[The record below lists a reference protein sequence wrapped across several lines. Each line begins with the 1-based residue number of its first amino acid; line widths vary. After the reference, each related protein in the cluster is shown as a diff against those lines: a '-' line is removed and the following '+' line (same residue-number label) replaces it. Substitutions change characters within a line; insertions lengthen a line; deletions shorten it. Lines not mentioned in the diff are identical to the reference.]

1 MKMTKRLQKA
11 RQTKK
16 SRPDGWAIFGRL
28 LLLAGLT
35 MAGSACQ
42 QMRSVERITVR
53 GSDTEV
59 NLVFRLAEA
68 YMAED
73 SAVSISI
80 AGGGSGVGI
89 AALLNGKT
97 DVANSSRA
105 LTDKEI
111 ALARQRGIR
120 LVAHVFAADALVVV
134 VNPAVGVDS
143 LTLEQL
149 GRIYAGEIQDW
160 AEVGGRPGRISLYGR
175 QSNSGTFVYF
185 RERVLGRDFS
195 PALKQMNGT
204 AQIVESV
211 MRDPYGIGYV
221 GLGYVAKADGS
232 IRQGVHVV
240 RLKADAKRRAVSP
253 LDEAGLRSGEYPLVR
268 PLYQFTNGH
277 PSGKI
282 KAFFQFEASP
292 AGQQLILQNGY
303 LPPWPDM
310 LAAYHALSP
319 ASSYVETLNYYTEKR

>member
-1 MKMTKRLQKA
+1 MR
-11 RQTKK
+11 K
-16 SRPDGWAIFGRL
+16 SRFSGWAAIRWL
-28 LLLAGLT
+28 LLGAIGCGVVLG
-35 MAGSACQ
+35 ACD
-42 QMRSVERITVR
+42 QMRSVERIKVK

-68 YMAED
+68 YMVKD
-73 SAVSISI
+73 STVSISI

-105 LTDKEI
+105 LTEKEM
-111 ALARQRGIR
+111 AMASRRG
-120 LVAHVFAADALVVV
+120 LHVVAHIFAADALVVV
-134 VNPAVGVDS
+134 VNPATGVDS

-149 GRIYAGEIQDW
+149 RRIYAGDILDW
-160 AEVGGRPGRISLYGR
+160 QEVGGRPGCISLYGR

-185 RERVLGRDFS
+185 RERVVGRDFS

-221 GLGYVAKADGS
+221 GLGYVSKVDGS
-232 IRQGVHVV
+232 IRQGIRLV
-240 RLKADAKRRAVSP
+240 RLKEDPTRPAASP
-253 LDEAGLRSGEYPLVR
+253 LDEAALRSGHYPLVR
-268 PLYQFTNGH
+268 PLYQFTNGY
-277 PSGKI
+277 PEGKI
-282 KAFFQFEASP
+282 KSFFQFEASP
-292 AGQQLILQNGY
+292 EGQQLILENGY

-310 LAAYHALSP
+310 LAAYDTPSE
-319 ASSYVETLNYYTEKR
+319 SFSKVETLNYYTERQ